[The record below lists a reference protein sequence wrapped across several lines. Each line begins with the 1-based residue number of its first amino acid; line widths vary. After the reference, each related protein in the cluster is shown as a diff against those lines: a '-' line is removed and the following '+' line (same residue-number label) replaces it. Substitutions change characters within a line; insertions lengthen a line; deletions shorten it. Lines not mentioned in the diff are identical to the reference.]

1 MLIEQRREEVAKEYI
16 DNLKLQETDW
26 VLKQI
31 GDLLWLFKKEIE
43 EKSKLTKD
51 VEKKLQDFLV
61 SGWLFSEFK
70 WFFSRLLLPSE
81 IQKKLENAKE
91 VLKNST
97 NKQEAREKLWLYVN
111 KEPETTVLKTEN
123 LEWDAKWGVE
133 QNLDNENL
141 LTDSKE
147 YLKNF
152 SEAERYI
159 IEQAKKYWITDKNQI
174 AYILATVK
182 WESNFKN
189 IKEFWWK
196 NKRYW
201 KDNYFGRGYVQLTHK
216 SNYRKFTN
224 IIRKNK
230 LQFKD
235 NFWNN
240 LDKED
245 LNLVKNPDSILKSND
260 LAAFILIHW
269 MKEWLFTWKKLS
281 DFVNEHMVDFYNA
294 RNIVN
299 WMSSSPGKFQNLAK
313 KYLSQME
320 DKQKIIT

>member
-16 DNLKLQETDW
+16 DNLKLQETDG

-31 GDLLWLFKKEIE
+31 GDLLGLFKKEIE

-61 SGWLFSEFK
+61 SGGLFSEFK
-70 WFFSRLLLPSE
+70 GFFSRLLLPSE

-97 NKQEAREKLWLYVN
+97 NKQEAREKLGLYVN

-123 LEWDAKWGVE
+123 LEGDAKGGVE

-159 IEQAKKYWITDKNQI
+159 IEQAKKYGITDKNQI

-182 WESNFKN
+182 GESNFKN
-189 IKEFWWK
+189 IKEFGGK
-196 NKRYW
+196 NKRYG

-235 NFWNN
+235 NFGNN

-260 LAAFILIHW
+260 LAAFILIHG
-269 MKEWLFTWKKLS
+269 MKEGLFTGKKLS

-299 WMSSSPGKFQNLAK
+299 GMSSSPGKFQNLAK